1 LIRFRSRGLVSFSS
15 FFFFFFLFGSPS
27 SSYLVMMTASFPR
40 SGFSSSG
47 SLSSGIYL
55 SSCLSLSLSRMSPF
69 EENDDG
75 PSATHPSNVKSTRT
89 PPSPKSCLFVQP
101 KTHCVCVDVG
111 LVVFLFFSTSSV
123 WPSTAVWF
131 RPASGGGYLMTI
143 RGSLGSARIKEETF
157 ARVLRSHSG

>member
-1 LIRFRSRGLVSFSS
+1 MARVPFPACLLSLLSLVDSIPVERTCFFLIF
-15 FFFFFFLFGSPS
+15 FFFFFFLFSFGSPS

-89 PPSPKSCLFVQP
+89 PPPSPKSCLFVQP
-101 KTHCVCVDVG
+101 KTHCVCGCGARCFSILPAQLG
-111 LVVFLFFSTSSV
+111 LAQHGRLVS
-123 WPSTAVWF
+123 PS
-131 RPASGGGYLMTI
+131 
-143 RGSLGSARIKEETF
+143 
-157 ARVLRSHSG
+157 

>member
-1 LIRFRSRGLVSFSS
+1 MARVPFPACLLSLLSLVDSIPVERTCVFLI
-15 FFFFFFLFGSPS
+15 FFFFFLFSFGSPS

-111 LVVFLFFSTSSV
+111 LVVFLFFSPSSV
-123 WPSTAVWF
+123 WPS
-131 RPASGGGYLMTI
+131 GGRLV
-143 RGSLGSARIKEETF
+143 SPC
-157 ARVLRSHSG
+157 